1 MSQQLSPQERLA
13 YLQPVPQSPPPTGGS
28 EAPDDGPVA
37 DEPEPIPASVFF
49 GDRNNLI
56 VARLG
61 EAIRQAGHV
70 RTGTDGRL
78 YRYQSGVYRPDG
90 ETWVRAR
97 VREALGD
104 RVRRDHFAEVLT
116 WLRSFEP
123 TVGSRPP
130 EHLLNVANGLLEWQS
145 GVLRPHDPSV
155 VTTIQLPVPWRPDAH
170 CPRIQK
176 FLSEVVPADTVQI
189 VEEIMGYALY
199 AANPLRK
206 AVLLLGSGGNGKSKL
221 LAVVAGL
228 AGQRNVASVPVQVF
242 GENRFASA
250 ELFGKL
256 ANIAGDLDA
265 RAIKRT
271 DVFKMITGGDPIMA
285 ERKNCHPFNFVSFAL
300 PLFSA
305 NEPPIS
311 SDQTQAWFDRWIIV
325 PMERRFEGTEGC
337 DPNLEAK
344 LTTEDELAGGLVMA
358 VEGLRRL
365 MRRGRFAEPDSV
377 RGAGEQYRDRLDTVR
392 GFVAEETVLRFDAWC
407 PRPALY
413 KAYRRWCQDSGKYPV
428 SAENFN
434 AHLRQNYPT
443 QLEERT
449 RRGTRGWGGIGL
461 STDEGEE

>member
-1 MSQQLSPQERLA
+1 MI
-13 YLQPVPQSPPPTGGS
+13 QPLNW
-28 EAPDDGPVA
+28 
-37 DEPEPIPASVFF
+37 PEPPEDTRDGLYAEPLPARVFF

-61 EAIRQAGHV
+61 EVIRRAGHV
-70 RTGTDGRL
+70 RTGVDGRL
-78 YRYQSGVYRPDG
+78 YRYENGVYRSDG
-90 ETWVRAR
+90 EIWVRAR

-123 TVGSRPP
+123 TVSSRPP
-130 EHLLNVANGLLEWQS
+130 EHLLNVANGLLEWRS
-145 GVLRPHDPSV
+145 GVLHPHDPSV
-155 VTTIQLPVPWRPDAH
+155 VTTIQLPVPWHADAH
-170 CPRIQK
+170 CPRLET
-176 FLSEVVPADTVQI
+176 FLGEVLPSDTVEI
-189 VEEIMGYALY
+189 AEEIMGYALY
-199 AANPLRK
+199 AGNPMRK
-206 AVLLLGSGGNGKSKL
+206 AVLLLGSGGNGKSKFL
-221 LAVVAGL
+221 GVIAGL
-228 AGQRNVASVPVQVF
+228 AGRDNVAAVPVQVF

-285 ERKNCHPFNFVSFAL
+285 ERKNCHPFSFISYAL

-311 SDQTQAWFDRWIIV
+311 SDQTQAWFDRWIIL
-325 PMERRFEGTEGC
+325 PMERRFEGTSIC

-344 LTTEDELAGGLVMA
+344 LTTEAELAGGLVIA

-365 MRRGRFAEPDSV
+365 MKRGRFDEPESV

-392 GFVAEETVLRFDAWC
+392 GFVAEMTVLRLDAWC

-413 KAYRRWCQDSGKYPV
+413 KAYRQWCQDSGKYPV

-443 QLEERT
+443 QLEERV

-461 STDEGEE
+461 LADERDG

>member
-1 MSQQLSPQERLA
+1 MIDDQVARVLRMVDEQAVDE
-13 YLQPVPQSPPPTGGS
+13 PPWL
-28 EAPDDGPVA
+28 EPDDMSCG
-37 DEPEPIPASVFF
+37 PEPMPASVFF
-49 GDRNNLI
+49 GERNNLI

-61 EAIRQAGHV
+61 EVIRQAGHV
-70 RTGTDGRL
+70 RSGMDGRL
-78 YRYQSGVYRPDG
+78 YRYDDGVYRPDG
-90 ETWVRAR
+90 EMWVRAR
-97 VREALGD
+97 VRKALGE

-116 WLRSFEP
+116 WLRSFP
-123 TVGSRPP
+123 ATVGSRPP
-130 EHLLNVANGLLEWQS
+130 EHLLNVANGLLEWRS
-145 GVLRPHDPSV
+145 GVLHPHDPEV
-155 VTTIQLPVPWRPDAH
+155 VTTIQLPVPWHPDAQ
-170 CPRIQK
+170 CPRIEK
-176 FLSEVVPADTVQI
+176 FVGEVVPADTVEI
-189 VEEIMGYALY
+189 VQEIMGYALY
-199 AANPLRK
+199 AGNPLRK

-221 LAVVAGL
+221 LAVVAGI
-228 AGQRNVASVPVQVF
+228 AGRENVASVPVQVF

-325 PMERRFEGTEGC
+325 PMERRFEGTDTC

-344 LTTEDELAGGLVMA
+344 LTTPDELAGGLVMA

-365 MRRGRFAEPDSV
+365 MKRGHFAEPESV

-392 GFVAEETVLRFDAWC
+392 GFVAEMTVLRLDAWC

-413 KAYRRWCQDSGKYPV
+413 KKYRQWCQDSGKYPV

-443 QLEERT
+443 QLEERI
-449 RRGTRGWGGIGL
+449 RRGTRGWGGIEFA
-461 STDEGEE
+461 TDDEEG

>member
-1 MSQQLSPQERLA
+1 MIQPLNWPEPPAHTSAAMYQEPARL
-13 YLQPVPQSPPPTGGS
+13 
-28 EAPDDGPVA
+28 EPDDGVDTPK
-37 DEPEPIPASVFF
+37 PMPASVFF
-49 GDRNNLI
+49 GERNNLI

-61 EAIRQAGHV
+61 EVIRRAGHV
-70 RTGTDGRL
+70 RTGVDGRL
-78 YRYQSGVYRPDG
+78 YRYENGVYRSDG
-90 ETWVRAR
+90 EVWVRAR

-123 TVGSRPP
+123 TVSSRPP
-130 EHLLNVANGLLEWQS
+130 EHLLNVANGLLEWRS
-145 GVLRPHDPSV
+145 GVLHPHDPSV
-155 VTTIQLPVPWRPDAH
+155 VTTIQLPVPWLGDAR
-170 CPRIQK
+170 CPRIER
-176 FLSEVVPADTVQI
+176 FLREVLPPDTVEI
-189 VEEIMGYALY
+189 AEEIMGYALY
-199 AANPLRK
+199 PGNPLRK

-221 LAVVAGL
+221 LAVIGGL
-228 AGQRNVASVPVQVF
+228 AGRENVASVPVQVF

-285 ERKNCHPFNFVSFAL
+285 ERKNCHPFSFVSYAL

-311 SDQTQAWFDRWIIV
+311 SDQTQAWFDRWIIL
-325 PMERRFEGTEGC
+325 PMERRFEGTSIC

-344 LTTEDELAGGLVMA
+344 LTTEAELAGGLVIA

-365 MRRGRFAEPDSV
+365 MKRGRFDEPESV
-377 RGAGEQYRDRLDTVR
+377 REAGEQYRDRLDTVR
-392 GFVAEETVLRFDAWC
+392 GFVAEMTVLRLDAWC

-413 KAYRRWCQDSGKYPV
+413 KAYRQWCQDSGKYPV

-434 AHLRQNYPT
+434 AHLRQNYPA

-461 STDEGEE
+461 LADDSDR